1 MIIDEMIAIY
11 RRHHTYCS
19 SLEKLAIRSRHRCG
33 LLHTGWFLRFV
44 VSSNFDKLRFKF
56 SVVAPH
62 STIFSDNSA
71 CCMGH
76 THNFHYIYGEKTP
89 ATEKSASRCSVCFIN
104 SLEWDETYKKPIIMW
119 YRNSSLSLFG
129 LWNPLA
135 MILVKNDWNLRRKS
149 IIIVISY
156 FVILSL
162 QIMLLDLFSLVI
174 VQKW

>member
-1 MIIDEMIAIY
+1 MIAIY
-11 RRHHTYCS
+11 DRHGTFGP
-19 SLEKLAIRSRHRCG
+19 SLAKLAIRSTNHCG
-33 LLHTGWFLRFV
+33 WLHTGWFLMQLVF
-44 VSSNFDKLRFKF
+44 SNFDKLRFKF

-104 SLEWDETYKKPIIMW
+104 SLEWDETYKKRDML
-119 YRNSSLSLFG
+119 RHNNSLPLFG

-156 FVILSL
+156 FCILSL
-162 QIMLLDLFSLVI
+162 
-174 VQKW
+174 